1 MYVRR
6 CELRHAS
13 RNSWRPT
20 LRSCSRSRIVE
31 TGGPSHADQLWH
43 GTLSWIRGPF
53 PADRPILTRIPATRW
68 LHQQYPAAA
77 SRSSLRGAFAPP
89 ASCVCILFPVFVFEH
104 RAYRNNRFGNW
115 QLVDEKYVNAWP
127 GSATSCKGEINT
139 ENLAGYRKN
148 TGTYP
153 RCNTYLNQIRTN

>member
-1 MYVRR
+1 MQWETRVSRRQHTRVKQLLIAIAIHVSGYFPRTRARVRLRMYVRR

-89 ASCVCILFPVFVFEH
+89 ASCVCFCPSFPF
-104 RAYRNNRFGNW
+104 
-115 QLVDEKYVNAWP
+115 
-127 GSATSCKGEINT
+127 SCSST
-139 ENLAGYRKN
+139 VP
-148 TGTYP
+148 TGTIVSGTD
-153 RCNTYLNQIRTN
+153 N